1 MAAFEL
7 SIALGAFVKP
17 SKVSL
22 RALEWLKK
30 VGLLVREVWFSKT
43 YMNMG
48 FFKDLEQPLHP
59 IGLENNVPPKS
70 ITCWLIMMH

>member
-30 VGLLVREVWFSKT
+30 GGATAEKGLV
-43 YMNMG
+43 
-48 FFKDLEQPLHP
+48 Q
-59 IGLENNVPPKS
+59 
-70 ITCWLIMMH
+70 